1 MFGFM
6 RRDKNDG
13 EREVLVRAER
23 PGFIY
28 AVGDIHGCL
37 DQLRRLDTEIDAH
50 IAAHGRDA
58 VIVYLGDYVDRGPN
72 SAGVVQHLL
81 SRRKGPVETVMLA
94 GNHEIMMLDFLA
106 NPKPG
111 HSWLK
116 FGGEDTLASYGI
128 NVAELFV
135 GGKRLAAQKMRAYIP
150 DDHLAFL
157 RDCLACVT
165 FPGIALAHAGLRPG
179 VLLERHTSQDMV
191 WARYP
196 EGAFAE
202 VQPFGLLVHGHTPAP
217 LPLDEGHRI
226 CVDTGAYATGVL
238 TALCLDDNGER
249 TFLSVGPM
257 T

>member
-1 MFGFM
+1 MSGFM
-6 RRDKNDG
+6 RRDKKDSD
-13 EREVLVRAER
+13 RAVMVRAKR

-28 AVGDIHGCL
+28 AVGDVHGCL
-37 DQLRRLDTEIDAH
+37 DQLRRLDGEIDAH

-58 VIVYLGDYVDRGPN
+58 IIVYLGDYIDRGPQ

-81 SRRKGPVETVMLA
+81 GRRKGPVEAVMLA

-128 NVAELFV
+128 NAKALFE
-135 GGKRLAAQKMRAYIP
+135 GGQRLVAQKMKANIP

-179 VLLERHTSQDMV
+179 VPLEQQGAQDMF
-191 WARYP
+191 WARYT
-196 EGAFAE
+196 ENAFAE
-202 VQPFGLLVHGHTPAP
+202 MQPFGLLVHGHTPAP
-217 LPLDEGHRI
+217 SPLVEYHRI
-226 CVDTGAYATGVL
+226 CVDTGAYATGRL
-238 TALCLDDNGER
+238 TALCIDDEGNR
-249 TFLSVGPM
+249 TFLSVGSAP
-257 T
+257 